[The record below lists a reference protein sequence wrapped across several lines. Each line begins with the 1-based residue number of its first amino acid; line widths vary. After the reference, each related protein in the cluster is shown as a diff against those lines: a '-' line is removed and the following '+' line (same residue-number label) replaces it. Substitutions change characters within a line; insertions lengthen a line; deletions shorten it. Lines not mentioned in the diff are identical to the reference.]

1 MSKRSLIGYAVAGA
15 VGVFIGMMIAPEKG
29 SKNFK
34 KVKRLVNDWASRALD
49 EIEAR
54 KEEAEEVAREAR
66 DKAFELKGQAEAR
79 AEDLVDDVRR
89 TYEEARTRES

>member
-54 KEEAEEVAREAR
+54 KEEVEAAAQDAR
-66 DKAFELKGQAEAR
+66 DQAFELKGRAEAK

-89 TYEEARTRES
+89 TYEEARSRES